1 MSAPHAAL
9 TQASEN
15 GDQLRRLQA
24 RIDREK
30 RARAEAE
37 RLLETRARELY
48 DANRALA
55 ALAADLERRVEE
67 RTRELSDERQCAL
80 LRAEIDPLTGIA
92 NRAAF
97 SRRLDEQL
105 ADPRARADGLGA
117 LLIDVDDFKAVND
130 KLGHA
135 AGDTLL
141 IETAR
146 RLLDTVR
153 PGDMVARLGGDEFAV
168 LARNV
173 RSPDGAHALAQR
185 LLRAL
190 CEPVMIDGDAVACRC
205 SIGVAQPDHHDD
217 GDALLRSADLALYA
231 SKRNG
236 RARVT
241 MFDAALRAALQRR
254 ASEDNEVRAAVQR
267 DQILPWYQPI
277 LHRSSGRFV
286 GAEVLAR
293 WHCPGGE
300 VRPPGAFLDAVE
312 RLGLLDT
319 MMENMLLR
327 ALPEARA
334 AIEGGTLDYLSVNV
348 SPTQFNDGWAQKRLP
363 ALLKETGFPA
373 TALVVELT
381 ENAFVQDMPST
392 RAILGA
398 LTASGMRIA
407 VDDFGVGYSNFSL
420 LRQLPFHILK
430 LDRTLVSD
438 IESDPRSRALAE
450 CVLELAAKLKIKVVA
465 EGVETSNQAALL
477 AAAGCAGMQGYWF
490 ARPQRELSTWFAS
503 DAPRPQV
510 PWEARTTCAGLLS
523 PETSPA

>member
-1 MSAPHAAL
+1 MNELRAQPPQSGSP
-9 TQASEN
+9 E
-15 GDQLRRLQA
+15 DRVRRLQA
-24 RIDREK
+24 RVDREK

-37 RLLETRARELY
+37 SLLETRARELY
-48 DANRALA
+48 EANRALA

-97 SRRLDEQL
+97 QRRLDEQL
-105 ADPRARADGLGA
+105 ADPRARADGLCA
-117 LLIDVDDFKAVND
+117 VLIDVDDFKSVND

-141 IETAR
+141 KETAR
-146 RLLDTVR
+146 RLLVTVR
-153 PGDMVARLGGDEFAV
+153 PGDLVARLGGDEFAV

-173 RSPDGAHALAQR
+173 RSADSAQALAQR
-185 LLRAL
+185 LLDAL
-190 CEPVMIDGDAVACRC
+190 CQPVVIDGDAVACRC
-205 SIGVAQPDHHDD
+205 SIGAAQPAASDD

-241 MFDAALRAALQRR
+241 LFDAALRAALQRR
-254 ASEDNEVRAAVQR
+254 ASEDIEVRAAVEG
-267 DQILPWYQPI
+267 DQIQPWYQPI
-277 LHRSSGRFV
+277 VRRSSGRFV
-286 GAEVLAR
+286 GAEMLAR
-293 WHCPGGE
+293 WHRPGGD
-300 VRPPGAFLDAVE
+300 VRPPVAFLDTVE

-334 AIEGGTLDYLSVNV
+334 AIDGGTLEYLSVNV
-348 SPTQFNDGWAQKRLP
+348 SPAQFNQGWAQHRLP
-363 ALLKETGFPA
+363 ALLLQTGFPA
-373 TALVVELT
+373 SALVVEIT
-381 ENAFVQDMPST
+381 ENAFVQDMAST
-392 RAILGA
+392 RAILGS

-407 VDDFGVGYSNFSL
+407 IDDFGVGYSNFSL
-420 LRQLPFHILK
+420 LRQLPFDILK
-430 LDRTLVSD
+430 LDRTLVAD

-450 CVLELAAKLKIKVVA
+450 CVLELARKLKIKVVA
-465 EGVETSNQAALL
+465 EGVETPHQAALL
-477 AAAGCAGMQGYWF
+477 AAAGCTGMQGYWF
-490 ARPQRELSTWFAS
+490 ARPQRELSNWFMP

-510 PWEARTTCAGLLS
+510 PWEARTTRAGLLS